1 VAVAQLA
8 VEGNM
13 EGTFNRAML
22 EVARAARGFTQGE
35 LAKQAGVTQALIS
48 KLENGLTTDPGEDT
62 VAALATALG
71 YPETFFFSEERPH
84 GLPPFHYRKRAR
96 LRKKALAKIE
106 ADINIRRIH
115 LNRLLRSYEP
125 QNDWDFPTIDLAQH
139 QWTPRDAAQFLRG
152 HWMVPRGPID
162 NVTALAERTGA
173 IIVQLDFGT
182 PLLDALSFRLPG
194 MPPLI
199 FMNSKMPGDRYRFT
213 LSHEI
218 AHLVLHYHPES
229 DEEMEEQADE
239 FAAEFLMP
247 AREIKPYL
255 VSPSLGKLA
264 RAKPYWKVSIK
275 AMIVQC
281 SRLKLITPRQY
292 TGLNVNYS
300 KAGYGKGEPF
310 PIEVEKSSA
319 LSKAVT
325 FHLQSLGYSI
335 EEIARLL
342 MLEPDEFLD
351 TYAERPKLRII
362 K

>member
-1 VAVAQLA
+1 
-8 VEGNM
+8 M

-48 KLENGLTTDPGEDT
+48 KLENGLTTDPGAET
-62 VAALATALG
+62 VTALSNALG
-71 YPETFFFSEERPH
+71 YPEAFFYSEEHPH

-96 LRKKALAKIE
+96 LGKKALAKIE

-115 LNRLLRSYEP
+115 LSRLLRSYEP
-125 QNDWDFPTIDLAQH
+125 QTGWDFPTIDLAQH
-139 QWTPRDAAQFLRG
+139 QWTPREAAQYLRG
-152 HWMVPRGPID
+152 HWMVPRGPVD
-162 NVTALAERTGA
+162 NVTAFAERAGA
-173 IIVQLDFGT
+173 IVVQFDFGT

-199 FMNSKMPGDRYRFT
+199 FMNSKIPGDRYRFT

-218 AHLVLHYHPES
+218 AHLVLHHHPES
-229 DEEMEEQADE
+229 DEEMESQADE
-239 FAAEFLMP
+239 FAGEFLMP

-255 VSPSLGKLA
+255 VNPSLGKLA

-300 KAGYGKGEPF
+300 KAGYRRGEPF
-310 PIEVEKSSA
+310 PIEIEQPSA
-319 LSKAVT
+319 VSDAVA
-325 FHLQSLGYSI
+325 FHRQSLGYTV
-335 EEIARLL
+335 EETASLL
-342 MLEPDEFLD
+342 MLEPEEFLD
-351 TYAERPKLRII
+351 TYTERPRLRVI